1 MQKFIR
7 VSVVMVA
14 TTVLLIQGTSDRRD
28 PPSQSGRVYMKSAEP
43 WTPSPSAWPSD
54 HDSLTNNSVF
64 DPGFPANSPDYLV
77 ALPALANSAP
87 VWVGDHLYVAG
98 GFVTGPRH
106 RAHPGFVWALNPGDG
121 RLQWSLQTPNSVFA
135 APIVANHRLLVGVG
149 NAVFAR
155 RSSSPATT
163 PGMVRGVGPSGLY
176 AYNATT
182 GEPLWTL
189 PTTGADQAPAT
200 VVGHTVYL
208 ASGNRRFYALSLQTG
223 HVDWSI
229 DLGHYVSRSSPRVL
243 GHYAY
248 MGGAGPLGV
257 LAVNLKTHT
266 LAWDRPLPEAIQGLD
281 DTPMAV
287 TPDRLIT
294 AALTKPSRNAS
305 DRRRDAATLYALNP
319 TTGATVWSRTLAD
332 GPAPQFKATG
342 TPTVNAGVVYTGN
355 ALNGRVVA
363 VSLQSGTLLWSIHV
377 GAPVTRPPAVMDDR
391 VEVLT
396 KTGDLVTLSLQ
407 GKMLNRIHLGHW
419 VNTYGPIIDGGS
431 IALTGNTA
439 QTGYLAVIPR
449 PGNRQR
455 SIRHPGGIE

>member
-1 MQKFIR
+1 MQKFTW

-28 PPSQSGRVYMKSAEP
+28 PPSQSGRVYMKSTEP
-43 WTPSPSAWPSD
+43 WIPSPQAWPSD

-64 DPGFPANSPDYLV
+64 DPGFHANSPDYLV

-87 VWVGDHLYVAG
+87 VWVGDNLYVAG

-106 RAHPGFVWALNPGDG
+106 RAHPGFVWALDPGDG

-135 APIVANHRLLVGVG
+135 EPIVVNHRLLVGVG
-149 NAVFAR
+149 NAAFAR
-155 RSSSPATT
+155 QSLNPATT

-176 AYNATT
+176 AYNIAT
-182 GEPLWTL
+182 GKRVWSL

-223 HVDWSI
+223 HVYWAI

-257 LAVNLKTHT
+257 VAVNLQSHT
-266 LAWDRPLPEAIQGLD
+266 LAWQRTIPGVLQGLD

-294 AALTKPSRNAS
+294 AALTGLSGSAS
-305 DRRRDAATLYALNP
+305 NGRRDAARLYALDP
-319 TTGATVWSRTLAD
+319 TTGATVWSRTLAE

-342 TPTVNAGVVYTGN
+342 TPTVYSGVVYVGN
-355 ALNGRVVA
+355 AINGRVVA
-363 VSLQSGTLLWSIHV
+363 LSLQSGALLWSIHV
-377 GAPVTRPPAVMDDR
+377 GSPVTRPPAVISGR
-391 VEVLT
+391 IEVLT
-396 KTGDLVTLSLQ
+396 KTGDLVALSLR
-407 GKMLNRIHLGHW
+407 GKMLSCIQLGHW
-419 VNTYGPIIDGGS
+419 VNTYGPVIDDGR
-431 IALTGNTA
+431 IALTGNTS
-439 QTGYLAVIPR
+439 QTGYLAVIPLYA
-449 PGNRQR
+449 NLTQ
-455 SIRHPGGIE
+455 SIRNPGGFE